1 MCMKKLYIVSIF
13 FLISCGT
20 TGSII
25 GSIESFGSI
34 PVNTGKSISISPSV
48 KEDADSLEFA
58 EYKSLLAQGF
68 RDYGFLV
75 VDEPMDA
82 DYWAFFGYEIA
93 TKSQTGSAP
102 IIGKT
107 GVSSATA
114 TTFGNTTNI
123 NYQNSYGVVG
133 SRSYTYTVGDR
144 LVAIGI
150 YDGRSV
156 TKESPDPKKVY
167 ELLLKSSGYCK
178 MMYPVMPYFI
188 QAIFDN
194 FPDNRG
200 KFRVDYDVSVC

>member
-1 MCMKKLYIVSIF
+1 MKKLYILSIF
-13 FLISCGT
+13 FLFSCGT
-20 TGSII
+20 TGGYIA

-34 PVNTGKSISISPSV
+34 PVNNGKAISISPSV
-48 KEDADSLEFA
+48 KDDANSLEFA

-75 VDEPMDA
+75 VDDPMDA

-93 TKSQTGSAP
+93 TNSQIGSAP
-102 IIGKT
+102 VMGNT

-114 TTFGNTTNI
+114 TTFGNTTTI
-123 NYQNSYGVVG
+123 DYQNSYGVVG

-144 LVAIGI
+144 LVAIDI

-156 TKESPDPKKVY
+156 TEESPEPKKVY
-167 ELLLKSSGYCK
+167 ELLLKSSGSCK

-188 QAIFDN
+188 QAIFNN
-194 FPDNRG
+194 FPDNKG
-200 KFRVDYDVSVC
+200 KFRLDYDTSVC